1 MADYGKQ
8 KSGKS
13 PRNRPP
19 HSEHNAPGG
28 PANPFGAQADK
39 AALVARMKAAAER
52 GKTTEPQADAAEPE
66 VRPEGEG

>member
-8 KSGKS
+8 KSGK
-13 PRNRPP
+13 PRKNRPP

-52 GKTTEPQADAAEPE
+52 GKPAGTEPGADEPV
-66 VRPEGEG
+66 VRSEGEA